1 MVSKHPVFQ
10 PKECKHVFALY
21 LPGVIKSRAM
31 LYGVLTWNQP
41 PFLSITHSIEVI
53 YIWVNVKRSI
63 EQTLKENP

>member
-10 PKECKHVFALY
+10 PKEYKHVFALY

-53 YIWVNVKRSI
+53 FG
-63 EQTLKENP
+63 LM